1 MDRKNLSKIER
12 DLNNLLRSPGGIK
25 SKTLISIAKKL
36 GRVLDNRGKEP
47 TYIRTKDPSL
57 SPPLSIPNHKGKDLK
72 TGTARSIIDA
82 LINDVDEW
90 KLYFETESKK

>member
-1 MDRKNLSKIER
+1 MDSKNLSKIER
-12 DLNNLLRSPGGIK
+12 DLNNLLRSPSGIK
-25 SKTLISIAKKL
+25 SNTLISIAKKL
-36 GRVLDNRGKEP
+36 GRVIDNRGKEP
-47 TYIRTKDPSL
+47 TYIRVKDPSL

-82 LINDVDEW
+82 LLNDVDEW

>member
-1 MDRKNLSKIER
+1 MDSKNLSKIER

-25 SKTLISIAKKL
+25 SNTLISIAKKL
-36 GRVLDNRGKEP
+36 GRVIDNRGKEP
-47 TYIRTKDPSL
+47 TYVRAKDPSL

-82 LINDVDEW
+82 LLNDVDEW
-90 KLYFETESKK
+90 KLYFDTKSKK